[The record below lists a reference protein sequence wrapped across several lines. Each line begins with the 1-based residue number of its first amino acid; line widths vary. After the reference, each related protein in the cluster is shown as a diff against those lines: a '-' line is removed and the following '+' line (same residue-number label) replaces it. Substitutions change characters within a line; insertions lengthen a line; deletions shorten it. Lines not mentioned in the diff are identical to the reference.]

1 MKRVKD
7 GRGLLVAHLV
17 TVGHVPL
24 ELSKLCYY
32 FMRHNGEISGVVED
46 SRHRRS
52 PKPSG
57 GLEVKLKLT
66 FKGLGDIVYKMKQLI
81 REAYTWHGSTL
92 ENNPSETNRSQS
104 HWKKTMKKKSIYD
117 FDFTSNMILSI
128 FSNIEFLFVKKKRTV
143 KKATNTLI

>member
-7 GRGLLVAHLV
+7 GRGLLVAQLV

-24 ELSKLCYY
+24 EVSKLCYY
-32 FMRHNGEISGVVED
+32 FMCHNGEISGVVED

-52 PKPSG
+52 PIPSG

-81 REAYTWHGSTL
+81 REAYTSARSTL
-92 ENNPSETNRSQS
+92 ENNPSETNRS

-117 FDFTSNMILSI
+117 FDFTSNIILSI
-128 FSNIEFLFVKKKRTV
+128 FSNIEFLFVKKKRER
-143 KKATNTLI
+143 